1 MKLIPL
7 LLLLPILAFSQDRI
21 IGTKVN
27 STYSFTWNMKNVVQS
42 TLTKDVK
49 SSFTVDTTYVMN
61 DSTMQVVFSDSIT
74 VYSNVFVF
82 KTVNNILYTNIMA
95 TGCVNNC
102 YRELGCTKCSKRP
115 DCSCYCVYEMG
126 TCSDKNLAIFKD
138 VSLSVWV
145 NNRILGNSNPE

>member
-21 IGTKVN
+21 IGTKVD
-27 STYSFTWNMKNVVQS
+27 STYSFTWNMTNVVQS
-42 TLTKDVK
+42 ALTKDVK
-49 SSFTVDTTYVMN
+49 SNLTVDTTYVMN

-74 VYSNVFVF
+74 VYSNVFMF

-95 TGCVNNC
+95 TGCVNSC
-102 YRELGCTKCSKRP
+102 YKEFGCTKCSKRP
-115 DCSCYCVYEMG
+115 DCSCYCTYEMG

-145 NNRILGNSNPE
+145 NNRIIGNSNPE